1 MNKNRRIT
9 WLGTLFVTIPYF
21 GWIITA
27 IIREYPIN
35 ILWTLWG
42 FMIWFIGVNMLTF
55 EEEKGDEVF
64 RDT

>member
-42 FMIWFIGVNMLTF
+42 FMIWFIGV
-55 EEEKGDEVF
+55 K
-64 RDT
+64 